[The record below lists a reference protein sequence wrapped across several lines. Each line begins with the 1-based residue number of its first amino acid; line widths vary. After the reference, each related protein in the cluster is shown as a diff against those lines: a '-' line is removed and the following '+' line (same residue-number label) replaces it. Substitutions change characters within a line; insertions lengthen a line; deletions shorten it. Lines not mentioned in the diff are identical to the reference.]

1 MLLTAML
8 SLHTVMA
15 TSGMGPVNCDLSAP
29 PDNAGETQA
38 HGVIL
43 YIYPRSHII
52 NKNYNGCQN
61 MWFYD
66 DSHYRKLSVVHY
78 KHGIA
83 IAYDNINLNGEIGYY
98 CEFEKH
104 SLIPDSD
111 KRCPQ
116 YDQLKK
122 KTYRTGCYSLSK
134 LNSSGSYDITTAD
147 CVLE

>member
-1 MLLTAML
+1 MLLTAL
-8 SLHTVMA
+8 LTLHAVLA
-15 TSGMGPVNCDLSAP
+15 TTGIKPVNCDLSAP
-29 PDNAGETQA
+29 PGNSGEVQA

-43 YIYPRSHII
+43 YIYPRSHTI

-66 DSHYRKLSVVHY
+66 DDHYRKLSVVHY
-78 KHGIA
+78 NQGIVM
-83 IAYDNINLNGEIGYY
+83 AYDNINLNSIIGYH
-98 CEFEKH
+98 CEFENL
-104 SLIPDSD
+104 SLIQNSD

-122 KTYRTGCYSLSK
+122 KTYQAGCLSK
-134 LNSSGSYDITTAD
+134 SKYNSSGSYDRATVD